1 VTAPRLT
8 HPLLR
13 ALALAENALITVLLA
28 GTALVLLAQV
38 FFRYALSRP
47 LSWSTEVATD
57 LLAYIALVGFA
68 IGVRDNAHVALDVL
82 ESRLGAQAR
91 RWLRVAELL
100 VLTAVLVAL
109 GVGAI
114 WFAQEQS
121 TEVSPAGIP
130 LWWVIAALPL
140 GCGLGSL
147 HALVEIVALLRGAEA
162 PGFAPPEAEHE
173 PGEPVPVAAVPGGA
187 E

>member
-1 VTAPRLT
+1 MTAPRLT

-13 ALALAENALITVLLA
+13 ALALAENALITILLA

-68 IGVRDNAHVALDVL
+68 IGVRDNAHVALNLV
-82 ESRLGAQAR
+82 ESKLDARPR

-100 VLTAVLVAL
+100 VLIAVLVAL
-109 GVGAI
+109 GVGSVA
-114 WFAQEQS
+114 FAQEQS
-121 TEVSPAGIP
+121 DELSPAGVP
-130 LWWVIAALPL
+130 VWWVIAALPL
-140 GCGLGSL
+140 GCGLGTV
-147 HALVEIVALLRGAEA
+147 HALVEIAALLRGADA
-162 PGFAPPEAEHE
+162 AGVAPPEAEHE
-173 PGEPVPVAAVPGGA
+173 PGEPVPVAAAPGGA